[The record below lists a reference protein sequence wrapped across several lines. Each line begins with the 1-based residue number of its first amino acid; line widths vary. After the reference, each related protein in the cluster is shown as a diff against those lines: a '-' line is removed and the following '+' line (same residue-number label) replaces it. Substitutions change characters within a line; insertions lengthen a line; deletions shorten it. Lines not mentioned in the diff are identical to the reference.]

1 MCSALGLKDVFL
13 ARRNFKH
20 MTKPLLGMLMF
31 GLLGLATAKA
41 TDIVSCSLTSGSN
54 TVTSITNGGNPTTTG
69 TFTCTVPTLSVG
81 DTLTSVDA
89 IFDDDYSLGTVG
101 SNNEVEFS
109 YSTVGFTGATT
120 LTTTVLGLGG
130 APPFGVSSTSGGI
143 VGQSGSPTCST
154 DSRNMFD
161 CEEPGGDLTPQG
173 NTFTVTGSSSWV
185 SGSLQEG
192 GTDEFSVSF
201 SYTYST
207 PTATP
212 EPATFLL
219 TGVGGLLGLVL
230 VARRRLKA

>member
-1 MCSALGLKDVFL
+1 
-13 ARRNFKH
+13 

-41 TDIVSCSLTSGSN
+41 TNLVSCALTSGSN
-54 TVTSITNGGNPTTTG
+54 TVTSATTSGTPTTTG
-69 TFTCTVPTLSVG
+69 TFTCTVPTLAPG

-89 IFDDDYSLGTVG
+89 VIDDDYSLGTAN
-101 SNNEVEFS
+101 SNNEVQFA
-109 YSTVGFTGATT
+109 YSTASFTGATT

-130 APPFGVSSTSGGI
+130 STPFGVSSTSGGI
-143 VGQSGSPTCST
+143 VGQSGTPTCST
-154 DSRNMFD
+154 DSSNMFD
-161 CEEPGGDLTPQG
+161 CEEPGGSLTPQG
-173 NTFTVTGSSSWV
+173 NSFTVTGSSSWV

-201 SYTYST
+201 SYTFST